1 MYTATWS
8 TPRPINDTV
17 RVYAPG
23 SPERASLKAALT
35 KMATERPEIGV
46 IIGGK
51 EYFPG
56 NVGTVLAPFNR
67 RHALALFHRAGEE
80 EVKSAID
87 SAMKA
92 RRHWASLPWD
102 ARAAVFLRAA
112 ELAAGPFRDLLNAST
127 MLGQGKTVMQAEIDA
142 ACELVDFFRFNAYY
156 ARRLMDEQPASPPGV
171 WNRMEQR
178 PLEGFVFAVAP
189 FNFTSI
195 AANLPT
201 APVICGNV
209 ALFKPAETA
218 TLSGYVIM
226 KVLEAA
232 GLPPGVI
239 QFLPGHG
246 SSIADVVLR
255 HPDLGGVHFTGST
268 TTFREIWS
276 RVGQFISSYRSY
288 PRIVGETG
296 GKGFVVVHPTA
307 DVAEVA
313 VALVRG
319 AFEYQGQKCSA
330 ASRAYVPQSL
340 YNQLAAAMENELSQL
355 TMGDVLDFRHFLSAV
370 IDARAYSRIKGFVD
384 RARENPKCKIIF
396 GGNCSDEIGYFIE
409 PTVILTQDPKSETMV
424 EEIFGPVLTVFVY
437 ADSDWENVLELVDQS
452 TSYALTGSVFAR
464 DRRIIVEATTKLA
477 AAAGNFYINDKPTG
491 AVVGQQPFGG
501 ARASGTNDKAG
512 SPLNLMRWVSPRTI
526 KETFVPP
533 RQAGYPVMG
542 EK

>member
-1 MYTATWS
+1 MSGATWS
-8 TPRPINDTV
+8 TPQPINEPI
-17 RVYAPG
+17 RAYLPG
-23 SPERASLKAALT
+23 SSERASLKAALA
-35 KMATERPEIGV
+35 KMAAEQPEIGV
-46 IIGGK
+46 IIDGK
-51 EYFPG
+51 ESFTG
-56 NVGTVLAPFNR
+56 DVGTVVAPFDH
-67 RHALALFHRAGEE
+67 RHTLASFHRATPTQV
-80 EVKSAID
+80 EVAIR
-87 SAMKA
+87 SAMEA
-92 RRHWASLPWD
+92 RRHWAALPWD

-112 ELAAGPFRDLLNAST
+112 ELSAGPFRDLLNAST
-127 MLGQGKTVMQAEIDA
+127 MMGQGKTVVQSEIDA
-142 ACELVDFFRFNAYY
+142 ACELVDFFRFNAHY
-156 ARRLMDEQPASPPGV
+156 ARVWMDEQPHSPGGV

-195 AANLPT
+195 AANLPA
-201 APVICGNV
+201 APVVCGNV

-246 SSIADVVLR
+246 SVIAEVALS

-268 TTFREIWS
+268 AVFRQIWGKIGRS
-276 RVGQFISSYRSY
+276 VANYRSY

-296 GKGFVVVHPTA
+296 GKDFVVVHPSA
-307 DVAEVA
+307 DIAEVA

-330 ASRAYVPQSL
+330 ASRAYVPKSL
-340 YNQLAAAMENELSQL
+340 WNSLASVLEHELSQI
-355 TMGDVLDFRHFLSAV
+355 TMGDVRDFRHFLSAV
-370 IDARAYSRIKGFVD
+370 IDSRAYTKIKGYID
-384 RARENPKCKIIF
+384 RARENPTTSVLF
-396 GGNCSDEIGYFIE
+396 GGACTDEVGYFIE
-409 PTVILTQDPKSETMV
+409 PTVILTEDPRSETMV
-424 EEIFGPVLTVFVY
+424 EEIFGPVLTVYVY
-437 ADSDWENVLELVDQS
+437 PDSQWAEVLDLVDQS
-452 TSYALTGSVFAR
+452 TPYALTGSVFAK

-512 SPLNLMRWVSPRTI
+512 SPLNLVRWLSPRTI

-533 RQAGYPVMG
+533 RQVAYPVMA
-542 EK
+542 ET